1 MRFSKKKRINYLDRR
16 LIDLQYHGN
25 SMTDLG
31 AENTYNI
38 KYTLAS
44 EDNKILHDIKI
55 DDSCEHFIES
65 ADEDLATFKME
76 WPETD
81 VDGLYWGRVTEHP
94 EDKDYFYTVEDGKTV
109 NVTSG
114 VVVESLEID
123 RLPLVG
129 WDCWTGLTN
138 SDRNTVLDLN
148 YDKEITF
155 KIGHFS
161 ETLTDSAENKTININ
176 KIAKLFS
183 NFGSKKSDDTY
194 PDMPLEISSNTFD
207 VFLYMKTGYFSK
219 DFYEYISNFSSRLL
233 LNMFYDSKTQTFN
246 KFDLNLY
253 HERKNL
259 LNKPNI
265 VLSDCPDYP
274 SLKNLGSANFLP
286 SGEDTDITTID
297 LNNSLGRKTCIRGFS
312 NLNILNIDT
321 QRLNLTSKPII
332 LLIPHSLTINIT
344 NKDNQQ
350 PLNIENG
357 FSDVFEYQLNIF
369 GMTSYDKDILPQ
381 ENFRK
386 CIKSINFD
394 TKLTQIYSQAIT
406 AANYANLEV
415 VKIPNTVRE
424 IGENAFL
431 GIPKVI
437 YSGPAKGAPW
447 GAKEVVT

>member
-1 MRFSKKKRINYLDRR
+1 MS
-16 LIDLQYHGN
+16 DLV
-25 SMTDLG
+25 

-44 EDNKILHDIKI
+44 EDNKILHDIEI
-55 DDSCEHFIES
+55 DDSGEHFIES
-65 ADEDLATFKME
+65 ADEDLATFKMK

-94 EDKDYFYTVEDGKTV
+94 ENKDYFYTVEDGKTV

-138 SDRNTVLDLN
+138 SDRNTVLNLN

-161 ETLTDSAENKTININ
+161 ETLTDSAENKTTNIN

-183 NFGSKKSDDTY
+183 NFGSKKSDDIY
-194 PDMPLEISSNTFD
+194 PEMPLEISSNTFD
-207 VFLYMKTGYFSK
+207 VFLYMTTGYFSK
-219 DFYEYISNFSSRLL
+219 SFYEYISNFSSRLL

-246 KFDLNLY
+246 KFDLDLY

-265 VLSDCPDYP
+265 VLSAYPDYP
-274 SLKNLGSANFLP
+274 SLRNLGLGYFLP

-297 LNNSLGRKTCIRGFS
+297 LNNPFGHEVTGIRGFR
-312 NLNILNIDT
+312 NLSILNIDT
-321 QRLNLTSKPII
+321 QRFNLTSEFIN

-344 NKDNQQ
+344 NEDNQ
-350 PLNIENG
+350 PLNIKNG
-357 FSDVFEYQLNIF
+357 YLDVFEYQLNIF
-369 GMTSYDKDILPQ
+369 GMTSYDSGVIQQ

-386 CIKSINFD
+386 CIKIITFD
-394 TKLTQIYSQAIT
+394 TKLTHIYSKAIT

-415 VKIPNTVRE
+415 VKIPDTVRE
-424 IGENAFL
+424 IEKNAFS

-437 YSGPAKGAPW
+437 YNGPATGAPW
-447 GAKEVVT
+447 GAKEVVTE

>member
-1 MRFSKKKRINYLDRR
+1 
-16 LIDLQYHGN
+16 
-25 SMTDLG
+25 MTDLG
-31 AENTYNI
+31 AENTCNI

-44 EDNKILHDIKI
+44 EDNKILHDIEI
-55 DDSCEHFIES
+55 DNSGEHFIES

-123 RLPLVG
+123 RLSLVG

-138 SDRNTVLDLN
+138 SDRNTVLNLN

-183 NFGSKKSDDTY
+183 NFGSKKSDDKY

-207 VFLYMKTGYFSK
+207 VYLYMKTGYFSK
-219 DFYEYISNFSSRLL
+219 SFYEYISNFSSRLL

-246 KFDLNLY
+246 KFDLDLY
-253 HERKNL
+253 SERKNL
-259 LNKPNI
+259 LNRPNI
-265 VLSDCPDYP
+265 VLSNYPDYP
-274 SLKNLGSANFLP
+274 SLRNLCLDYFLP

-297 LNNSLGRKTCIRGFS
+297 LNNSLGLEDTGIRGFS
-312 NLNILNIDT
+312 NLSILNIDT
-321 QRLNLTSKPII
+321 QLFNLTHETIN

-344 NKDNQQ
+344 NEDNQ
-350 PLNIENG
+350 PLNIKNG
-357 FSDVFEYQLNIF
+357 FSDVFEYHLNIF
-369 GMTSYDKDILPQ
+369 GMTSYDSGKIQQ

-386 CIKSINFD
+386 CIKSITFD
-394 TKLTQIYSQAIT
+394 TKLTKLYAKAIT
-406 AANYANLEV
+406 AINYANLEV
-415 VKIPNTVRE
+415 VKIPDTVTE
-424 IGENAFL
+424 IGKDAFS

-437 YSGPAKGAPW
+437 YNGPATGAPW
-447 GAKEVVT
+447 GAKEVVTE

>member
-1 MRFSKKKRINYLDRR
+1 
-16 LIDLQYHGN
+16 
-25 SMTDLG
+25 MTTLG

-44 EDNKILHDIKI
+44 EDNKILHDIEI
-55 DDSCEHFIES
+55 DDSGEHFIES

-94 EDKDYFYTVEDGKTV
+94 EDADYFYTVTDGTSL

-129 WDCWTGLTN
+129 WDCWTDLTN

-176 KIAKLFS
+176 KLSKLFS
-183 NFGSKKSDDTY
+183 NFGSKKSDDIY

-219 DFYEYISNFSSRLL
+219 VFYEYISNFSSRLL

-246 KFDLNLY
+246 KFDLDLY
-253 HERKNL
+253 RERKNL
-259 LNKPNI
+259 LNSPNI
-265 VLSDCPDYP
+265 VLSNCPDYP
-274 SLKNLGSANFLP
+274 SLRNLGLDYFLP
-286 SGEDTDITTID
+286 SGEDNDITTID
-297 LNNSLGRKTCIRGFS
+297 LNNSLSIETGIRGFN
-312 NLNILNIDT
+312 NLSILNIDT
-321 QRLNLTSKPII
+321 QYFNLKIHTIN

-344 NKDNQQ
+344 NKDNQ
-350 PLNIENG
+350 PLNIKNG

-369 GMTSYDKDILPQ
+369 GMTSYDSGKIQQ

-386 CIKSINFD
+386 CIKSITFD
-394 TKLTQIYSQAIT
+394 NKLTKIYSKAIT
-406 AANYANLEV
+406 ALNYVNLEV
-415 VKIPNTVRE
+415 VKIPDTVTE
-424 IGENAFL
+424 IGKDAFS

-437 YSGPAKGAPW
+437 YNGPATGAPW
-447 GAKEVVT
+447 GAKEVITEF